1 MRYIKGYS
9 SLTRDFIE
17 SSNWDI
23 IELNFTINQS
33 LAEDY
38 IEQLESKLG
47 HLCFSFESKEYIKS
61 EIYKSFKT
69 HGRVGNYVGNVAA
82 WTISWPE
89 NRDIPC
95 PSKRQANLDK
105 YPELRKYDLDL
116 SVADFY
122 YDCITQDIYKFGL
135 LKKLEELLTIRATRQ
150 LMVAKHYPGLCVM
163 THIDGPAKK
172 IHIPLRTNPDAYF
185 TFGDNGERKYN
196 LEVGKA
202 YLVNTNISHGTEN
215 LGDTARSHLLCRV
228 DSDFLEDFIKIN
240 GYVQ

>member
-1 MRYIKGYS
+1 MRYVKDYDFLS
-9 SLTRDFIE
+9 KDFIE
-17 SSNWDI
+17 SPNWDI
-23 IELNFTINQS
+23 IELKFTIDKK

-38 IEQLESKLG
+38 ITQLEDQLS
-47 HLCFSFESKEYIKS
+47 HLCFSFESQEYIKP
-61 EIYKSFKT
+61 EIYESFKT
-69 HGRVGNYVGNVAA
+69 HGRVGNYVGNVTA
-82 WTISWPE
+82 WTISWPI

-95 PSKRQANLDK
+95 PSKRQAALEK
-105 YPELRKYDLDL
+105 YPELEQYDLDL
-116 SVADFY
+116 SIADFY
-122 YDCITQDIYKFGL
+122 HDCITQDAYKFGL
-135 LKKLEELLTIRATRQ
+135 LKKLDELLTIKATRQ

-172 IHIPLRTNPDAYF
+172 IHIPLRTNSDAYF

-215 LGDTARSHLLCRV
+215 LGDTPRSHLLCRV

-240 GYVQ
+240 GLVQ

>member
-1 MRYIKGYS
+1 MRYVTDYK
-9 SLTRDFIE
+9 SLSREFIE
-17 SSNWDI
+17 SPDWDV
-23 IELNFTINQS
+23 IELKFTIDKD
-33 LAEDY
+33 LAESY
-38 IEQLESKLG
+38 IKQLEDNLA
-47 HLCFSFESKEYIKS
+47 HLCFSFESQEYIKP
-61 EIYKSFKT
+61 EIYESFVTK
-69 HGRVGNYVGNVAA
+69 GRVGNYVGNVSA

-105 YPELRKYDLDL
+105 YPELKKYDLDL

-122 YDCITQDIYKFGL
+122 YDCITQDVYKFGL
-135 LKKLEELLTIRATRQ
+135 LEKLDQKLTIQATRQ
-150 LMVAKHYPGLCVM
+150 LMVAKHFSGLRVM

-172 IHIPLRTNPDAYF
+172 IHIPLRTNSDAYF
-185 TFGDNGERKYN
+185 TFGDNAERKYN

-228 DSDFLEDFIKIN
+228 DSDFLDDFIKID
-240 GYVQ
+240 GHIE